1 MLFEE
6 QRERRV
12 PRLDVTLSMKMNHK
26 TKQNKKLYSLATSI
40 VCLGSNA
47 PEFGRTQYFLGA
59 VVFILNKIFLSVG
72 LVNRIYDITDTLNGP
87 ETQNK
92 NLN

>member
-1 MLFEE
+1 MYL
-6 QRERRV
+6 
-12 PRLDVTLSMKMNHK
+12 
-26 TKQNKKLYSLATSI
+26 LATSI

-59 VVFILNKIFLSVG
+59 VVFILKRIFLSVG

-87 ETQNK
+87 KTIEKKNHHYSFDHIVFFFFNK
-92 NLN
+92 